1 MALSLGS
8 ALATRVYLGATEVSL
23 AYLGANQVYTSVPP
37 SFLLDDYTGAAAGY
51 SLRNL
56 SSSWTTSDVVEVRR
70 SSDNATSGFTATE
83 VSNGTM
89 LAWVGTGGTDNGFV
103 TTWYDQSGNTNDAVQ
118 ATTTKQPKIVS
129 AGAVVIENSK
139 PALSFDGGDYFQDTF
154 AVGTTNTG
162 FIVGKAEVADAFLDD
177 VAVVNGNN
185 IRIPSATELRY
196 ATTSGTFGNTIIH
209 TVPSG
214 TFNNQN
220 LISYISDGA
229 NSQVGVNDSATT
241 GSIASPTN
249 VTGLTIGAAQNG
261 NAGVTGTMQEVIVY
275 PSNQLAN
282 TFNIEANINTEY
294 SIYTQEFSEE
304 AQNYFN
310 RLNGAGDTTYTAYKQ
325 PLANYID
332 SLVALGGA
340 YWDTMESAASFVGVG
355 IQGVTVP
362 LRDGMTV
369 PTQSNFVAADLDQLT
384 GLKGDAATKLIN
396 TNVAGNSVSINDV
409 SFSCYTT
416 ERGTSGRQYLSSFDK
431 QVLQAGFTIPQ
442 RFTFKAQ
449 SGTAVNI
456 DSTTDSV
463 GFIGLSRDN
472 SADFDCYVMDR
483 EVTQV
488 EASSDTGTTDF
499 SLFAFRPLAPTGYN
513 NCRISTYHIGPAL
526 DLATLEGLQD
536 TLISEIAAI

>member
-8 ALATRVYLGATEVSL
+8 ALATKVYLGATEVSL
-23 AYLGANQVYTSVPP
+23 AYLGATQVYTSVPP

-83 VSNGTM
+83 VSDGTM

-103 TTWYDQSGNTNDAVQ
+103 TTWYDQSGNTNNAVQ

-129 AGAVVIENSK
+129 AGAVVVENSK

-162 FIVGKAEVADAFLDD
+162 FIVGKAQVADAFFDD
-177 VAVVNGNN
+177 IAVVNGNN
-185 IRIPSATELRY
+185 IRTISATEVRY
-196 ATTSGTFGNTIIH
+196 TTNSGGGGTANYFIH

-214 TFNNQN
+214 TWNNQN

-229 NSQVGVNDSATT
+229 NSQVGVNGSATT
-241 GSIASPTN
+241 GSVANPTN
-249 VTGLTIGAAQNG
+249 VTGVTIGAAQNG

-275 PSNQLAN
+275 PSNQLSN

-310 RLNGAGDTTYTAYKQ
+310 RLNGAGDTTYTAYKE

-340 YWDTMESAASFVGVG
+340 YWDDMESAASFVGVG

-362 LRDGMTV
+362 LRDGM
-369 PTQSNFVAADLDQLT
+369 PTLTNNNFVAGDLNQLT
-384 GLKGDAATKLIN
+384 GLKGDASTKYISTGVNATSLSLNDNSISVYLTESRDA
-396 TNVAGNSVSINDV
+396 TNKRYMGNSIAANSIEILGNSTGFRSKNFSSQLDV
-409 SFSCYTT
+409 N
-416 ERGTSGRQYLSSFDK
+416 GTSVSS
-431 QVLQAGFTIPQ
+431 
-442 RFTFKAQ
+442 
-449 SGTAVNI
+449 SGI
-456 DSTTDSV
+456 
-463 GFIGLSRDN
+463 IGISRDN
-472 SADFDCYVMDR
+472 SANYDWRYETSGNVANTSVSILGGTINVF
-483 EVTQV
+483 Q
-488 EASSDTGTTDF
+488 SSSIPT
-499 SLFAFRPLAPTGYN
+499 AARLA
-513 NCRISTYHIGPAL
+513 TYHAGPAL
-526 DLATLEGLQD
+526 NLATLEGLQD

>member
-8 ALATRVYLGATEVSL
+8 ALATKVYLGATEVSL
-23 AYLGANQVYTSVPP
+23 AYLGATQVYTSVPP

-83 VSNGTM
+83 VSDGTM

-103 TTWYDQSGNTNDAVQ
+103 TTWYDQSGNTNNAVQ

-129 AGAVVIENSK
+129 AGAVVVENSK

-154 AVGTTNTG
+154 AIGTTNTG
-162 FIVGKAEVADAFLDD
+162 FIVGKAQVADAFFDD
-177 VAVVNGNN
+177 IAVVNGNN
-185 IRIPSATELRY
+185 IRTISATEVRY
-196 ATTSGTFGNTIIH
+196 TTNSGGGGTANYFIH

-214 TFNNQN
+214 TWNNQN

-229 NSQVGVNDSATT
+229 NSQVGVNGSATT
-241 GSIASPTN
+241 GSVANPTN
-249 VTGLTIGAAQNG
+249 VTGVTIGAAQNG
-261 NAGVTGTMQEVIVY
+261 NAGVTGTMQEVVVY
-275 PSNQLAN
+275 ASNQLAN

-340 YWDTMESAASFVGVG
+340 YWDDLESAASFVGVG

-362 LRDGMTV
+362 LKSTM
-369 PTQSNFVAADLDQLT
+369 PTLTNNNFVAGDLNQLT
-384 GLKGDAATKLIN
+384 GLKGDALTKYIETSVLG
-396 TNVAGNSVSINDV
+396 TDLAQDDASVSVYVTETGTNDAYYGNGVV
-409 SFSCYTT
+409 SGSI
-416 ERGTSGRQYLSSFDK
+416 SSF
-431 QVLQAGFTIPQ
+431 VSGYIRMNSAGLNGGVI
-442 RFTFKAQ
+442 AQ
-449 SGTAVNI
+449 SNALYGV
-456 DSTTDSV
+456 
-463 GFIGLSRDN
+463 SRDN
-472 SADFDCYVMDR
+472 SANFDHYNGSSNTIVD
-483 EVTQV
+483 
-488 EASSDTGTTDF
+488 ASTGTTSGEF
-499 SLFAFRPLAPTGYN
+499 VIFAEGASPTREL
-513 NCRISTYHIGPAL
+513 NCRLATYHAGPAL

-536 TLISEIAAI
+536 TLITEIAAI